1 MDKHLIRITQRGV
14 TYMAPCIGYYAFG
27 VGYVL
32 AELPK
37 KEDLMGIR
45 ILQDDGT
52 MGLVL
57 KKEVCYEEL
66 PKDLIHGWR
75 TRKAEV

>member
-1 MDKHLIRITQRGV
+1 MDKFIRVTQHGK
-14 TYMAPCIGYYAFG
+14 TYTAPCIGYYAFG
-27 VGYVL
+27 VDYVL

-37 KEDLMGIR
+37 KESLMGIR
-45 ILQDDGT
+45 ILQDDGS

-66 PKDLIHGWR
+66 PKNLIYG
-75 TRKAEV
+75 